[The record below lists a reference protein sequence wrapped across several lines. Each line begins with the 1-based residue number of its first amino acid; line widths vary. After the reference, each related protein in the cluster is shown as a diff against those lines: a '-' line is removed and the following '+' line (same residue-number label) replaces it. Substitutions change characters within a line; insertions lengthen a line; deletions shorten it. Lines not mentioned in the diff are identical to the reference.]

1 MSPPLDSFV
10 QFDIWE
16 ALDEDSVRLTQTSEF
31 WTQVQY
37 EADELDILPPANFS
51 DPLQES
57 DEDWR
62 VMETQEEEEPHKEN
76 IVHHDCMWAGSCAD
90 LVHPGNTF
98 VPSDPTTTPTT
109 PGQSLLRRDM
119 SPSRPETPPSIDGD
133 EPPQFRHSVDVAG
146 TALRLLRDS
155 AVVAA
160 DHSYTL
166 ARRHLDYLG
175 VQTPSDS
182 CESEEEID
190 VVSLGTQQPLPPSQ
204 THVRTDTLP
213 RVPSAQERQHIQR
226 TVETAITP
234 RSPRPAARKRLV
246 PPPSIAAASSR
257 RRARGPGRRGR
268 RSNTDTDSEAE
279 SPEIERR
286 SIHNDMERLR
296 RIGLKNLFDELKK
309 QIPATKDKER
319 APKVVI
325 LREAAALCKKLNY
338 EDIEREKLRK
348 KQLQLVTKLKKLRS
362 ALSTRYGRNWA
373 RRATDW

>member
-1 MSPPLDSFV
+1 MNESMQAMKTVNASGIPQTVPSRLFPIMGQYVKRMFSFV
-10 QFDIWE
+10 
-16 ALDEDSVRLTQTSEF
+16 A
-31 WTQVQY
+31 
-37 EADELDILPPANFS
+37 
-51 DPLQES
+51 
-57 DEDWR
+57 
-62 VMETQEEEEPHKEN
+62 
-76 IVHHDCMWAGSCAD
+76 
-90 LVHPGNTF
+90 
-98 VPSDPTTTPTT
+98 
-109 PGQSLLRRDM
+109 
-119 SPSRPETPPSIDGD
+119 
-133 EPPQFRHSVDVAG
+133 
-146 TALRLLRDS
+146 
-155 AVVAA
+155 
-160 DHSYTL
+160 
-166 ARRHLDYLG
+166 
-175 VQTPSDS
+175 
-182 CESEEEID
+182 EEEID

-362 ALSTRYGRNWA
+362 ALSTRYGRN
-373 RRATDW
+373 